1 MKTKLSFKIIA
12 VLISISLAALL
23 FSQGYWLKGLY
34 DSTSKQINDNIEEA
48 MRMADYKE
56 VFFRI
61 DELTQGDTHGEI
73 SQSISFSK
81 EEDEETEK
89 VGMMDTFAVHT
100 DKNPFK
106 NEDIS
111 KSLNEYLSL
120 LTDLEGQIQQALHM
134 KIDSLMPVNYNKYD
148 SLLSIELKQH
158 DIFVPH
164 KLEVVHLVDSL
175 PEVVMSIQST
185 DSVIATENWDKASQF
200 NYPISTQSEQYYRLT
215 LKTPSQLVFKQI
227 SGILIS
233 SLLLVILILIAFI
246 YLIHTILRQKT
257 VEELKTDFTNNMT
270 HELKTPISVAYAAN
284 DVLLNYDNNANEKQ
298 KKYLGIIREQ
308 LTQLSGLVEQI
319 LTLSVENRNT
329 FRLKQ
334 ESIPI
339 TDIIPPLI
347 EQHKLKAGKPVNFTV
362 NIPDNIAVFAD
373 RTHFY
378 NMLGNLI
385 DNAVKYSGDKPYC
398 NISIQAETQANEIR
412 ISVTD
417 NGIGISEASL
427 PHIFDKFYRVPSG
440 NLHNVKGFGLGLYY
454 VKDMMAKHGGSVSVK
469 SQPGKGTT
477 FTLHFKN

>member
-12 VLISISLAALL
+12 ALISISLAALL

-61 DELTQGDTHGEI
+61 DELTQGDVHGEI
-73 SQSISFSK
+73 NQRLSFSK

-106 NEDIS
+106 NEDIAN
-111 KSLNEYLSL
+111 SLNEYLSL
-120 LTDLEGQIQQALHM
+120 LTNLEGQIQQALHL
-134 KIDSLMPVNYNKYD
+134 KIDSLMPISYNKYD

-164 KLEVVHLVDSL
+164 KLEVVQLVDSL
-175 PEVVMSIQST
+175 PEVVMSFLSA
-185 DSVIATENWDKASQF
+185 DSLKTAENWNKAIQF
-200 NYPISTQSEQYYRLT
+200 NYPISTQSEQYYQLT
-215 LKTPSQLVFKQI
+215 LNTPSLLVFKQMA
-227 SGILIS
+227 GILIS

-284 DVLLNYDNNANEKQ
+284 DVLLNYDNNVSEKQ
-298 KKYLGIIREQ
+298 KKYLGIVREQ

-347 EQHKLKAGKPVNFTV
+347 EQHKLKAGKPVNITV

-385 DNAVKYSGDKPYC
+385 DNAVKYSGDKPC
-398 NISIQAETQANEIR
+398 DISIQAETQANGIR

>member
-12 VLISISLAALL
+12 ALISISLAALL

-106 NEDIS
+106 NEDIAN
-111 KSLNEYLSL
+111 SLNEYLSL
-120 LTDLEGQIQQALHM
+120 LTNLEGQIQQALHL
-134 KIDSLMPVNYNKYD
+134 KIDSLMPISYNKYD

-164 KLEVVHLVDSL
+164 KLEVVQLVDSL
-175 PEVVMSIQST
+175 PEVVVTFLSA
-185 DSVIATENWDKASQF
+185 DSLKTAENWNKAIQF
-200 NYPISTQSEQYYRLT
+200 NYPISTQSEQYYQLT
-215 LKTPSQLVFKQI
+215 LNTPSLLVFKQMA
-227 SGILIS
+227 GILIS

-385 DNAVKYSGDKPYC
+385 DNAVKYSGDKPC
-398 NISIQAETQANEIR
+398 DISIQAETQANGIR

-417 NGIGISEASL
+417 NGIGIGEASL

>member
-12 VLISISLAALL
+12 ALISISLAALL

-106 NEDIS
+106 NEDIAN
-111 KSLNEYLSL
+111 SLNEYLSL
-120 LTDLEGQIQQALHM
+120 LTNLEGQIQQALHL
-134 KIDSLMPVNYNKYD
+134 KIDSLMPISYNKYD

-164 KLEVVHLVDSL
+164 KLEVVQLVDSL
-175 PEVVMSIQST
+175 PEVVVTFLSA
-185 DSVIATENWDKASQF
+185 DSLKTAENWNKAIQF
-200 NYPISTQSEQYYRLT
+200 NYPISTQSEQYYQLT
-215 LKTPSQLVFKQI
+215 LNTPSLLVFKQI

-347 EQHKLKAGKPVNFTV
+347 EQHKLKAGKPVNFTI

-385 DNAVKYSGDKPYC
+385 DNAVKYSGDKPC
-398 NISIQAETQANEIR
+398 DISIQAETQTNGIR

>member
-1 MKTKLSFKIIA
+1 MKTKLSFKIITA
-12 VLISISLAALL
+12 LISISLAALL

-61 DELTQGDTHGEI
+61 DELTQGDVHGEI
-73 SQSISFSK
+73 NQRLSFSK

-106 NEDIS
+106 NEDIAN
-111 KSLNEYLSL
+111 SLNEYLSL
-120 LTDLEGQIQQALHM
+120 LTNLEGQIQQALHL
-134 KIDSLMPVNYNKYD
+134 KIDSLMPISYNKYD

-164 KLEVVHLVDSL
+164 KLEVVQLVDSL
-175 PEVVMSIQST
+175 PEVVVTFLSA
-185 DSVIATENWDKASQF
+185 DSLKTAENWNKAIQF
-200 NYPISTQSEQYYRLT
+200 NYPISTQSEQYYQLT
-215 LKTPSQLVFKQI
+215 LNTPSLLVFKQMA
-227 SGILIS
+227 GILIS

-347 EQHKLKAGKPVNFTV
+347 EQHKLKAGKPVNFTA

-385 DNAVKYSGDKPYC
+385 DNAVKYSGDKPC
-398 NISIQAETQANEIR
+398 DISIQAETQTNGIR

>member
-12 VLISISLAALL
+12 ALISISLAALL

-61 DELTQGDTHGEI
+61 DELTQGDVHGEI
-73 SQSISFSK
+73 NQRLSFSK

-106 NEDIS
+106 NEDIAN
-111 KSLNEYLSL
+111 SLNEYLSL
-120 LTDLEGQIQQALHM
+120 LTNLEGQIQQALHL
-134 KIDSLMPVNYNKYD
+134 KIDSLMPISYNKYD

-164 KLEVVHLVDSL
+164 KLEVVQLVDSL
-175 PEVVMSIQST
+175 PEVVVTFLSA
-185 DSVIATENWDKASQF
+185 DSLKTAENWNKAIQF
-200 NYPISTQSEQYYRLT
+200 NYPISTQSEQYYQLT
-215 LKTPSQLVFKQI
+215 LNTPSLLVFKQMA
-227 SGILIS
+227 GILIS

-385 DNAVKYSGDKPYC
+385 DNAVKYSGDKPC
-398 NISIQAETQANEIR
+398 DISIQAETQANGIR
-412 ISVTD
+412 ISLTD

>member
-12 VLISISLAALL
+12 ALISISLAALL

-61 DELTQGDTHGEI
+61 DELTQGDVHGEI
-73 SQSISFSK
+73 NQRLSFSK

-106 NEDIS
+106 NEDIAN
-111 KSLNEYLSL
+111 SLNEYLSL
-120 LTDLEGQIQQALHM
+120 LTNLEGQIQQALHL
-134 KIDSLMPVNYNKYD
+134 KIDSLMPISYNKYD

-164 KLEVVHLVDSL
+164 KLEVVQLVDSL
-175 PEVVMSIQST
+175 PEVVVTFLSA
-185 DSVIATENWDKASQF
+185 DSLKTAENWNKAIQF
-200 NYPISTQSEQYYRLT
+200 NYPISTQSEQYYQLT
-215 LKTPSQLVFKQI
+215 LNTPSLLVFKQMA
-227 SGILIS
+227 GILIS

-284 DVLLNYDNNANEKQ
+284 DVLLNYDNNVSEKQ
-298 KKYLGIIREQ
+298 KKYLGIVREQ

-347 EQHKLKAGKPVNFTV
+347 EQHKLKAGKPVNITV

-385 DNAVKYSGDKPYC
+385 DNAVKYSGDKPC
-398 NISIQAETQANEIR
+398 DISIQAETQANGIR

>member
-12 VLISISLAALL
+12 ALISISLAALL

-56 VFFRI
+56 IFIRI
-61 DELTQGDTHGEI
+61 DELTQGETHGEI
-73 SQSISFSK
+73 SQSFTFSK

-89 VGMMDTFAVHT
+89 AGMMDTFAVHT

-106 NEDIS
+106 NKDIS

-164 KLEVVHLVDSL
+164 KLEVVQLVDSL

-185 DSVIATENWDKASQF
+185 DSVIATENWDKASLF
-200 NYPISTQSEQYYRLT
+200 NYPISTQSEQYYQLT
-215 LKTPSQLVFKQI
+215 LNTPSLLVFKQMA
-227 SGILIS
+227 GILIS

-385 DNAVKYSGDKPYC
+385 DNAVKYSGDKPC
-398 NISIQAETQANEIR
+398 DISIQAETQANGIR
-412 ISVTD
+412 ISITD

-454 VKDMMAKHGGSVSVK
+454 VKDMMAKHGGAVSAK

>member
-12 VLISISLAALL
+12 ALISISLAALL

-34 DSTSKQINDNIEEA
+34 DSTWKQINDNIEDA

-56 VFFRI
+56 VFIRI
-61 DELTQGDTHGEI
+61 DELTKGDVHGEI
-73 SQSISFSK
+73 NQSISFSK
-81 EEDEETEK
+81 EEEEDIEK
-89 VGMMDTFAVHT
+89 AGIMDTFAVHA
-100 DKNPFK
+100 DKNPF
-106 NEDIS
+106 NHDDMAN
-111 KSLNEYLSL
+111 SLNEYLSL
-120 LTDLEGQIQQALHM
+120 LTNLEGQIQQALHL
-134 KIDSLMPVNYNKYD
+134 KIDSLMPVNYTVYD
-148 SLLSIELKQH
+148 SLLTVELKQH
-158 DIFVPH
+158 DIFVPY
-164 KLEVVHLVDSL
+164 KLEVVQLVDSL
-175 PEVVMSIQST
+175 PVVVMSFLSADT
-185 DSVIATENWDKASQF
+185 LEMADNWDKVPLF
-200 NYPISTQSEQYYRLT
+200 NYPISTESEQYYQLT
-215 LKTPSQLVFKQI
+215 LKAPSQLVFKQMA
-227 SGILIS
+227 GILIS

-246 YLIHTILRQKT
+246 YLIYTILRQKT

-284 DVLLNYDNNANEKQ
+284 DVLLYYDNSASEKQ
-298 KKYLGIIREQ
+298 KKYQGIVREQ

-339 TDIIPPLI
+339 TNIISPII
-347 EQHKLKAGKPVNFTV
+347 EQHKLKAGKPVNIIV

-373 RTHFY
+373 RAHFY

-385 DNAVKYSGDKPYC
+385 DNAVKYSGDKPC
-398 NISIQAETQANEIR
+398 DISIQAEIQANEICL
-412 ISVTD
+412 SVAD
-417 NGIGISEASL
+417 NGIGISEACL

-440 NLHNVKGFGLGLYY
+440 NLHNVKGYGLGLYY
-454 VKDMMAKHGGSVSVK
+454 VKDMMTKHGGWVSVK